1 MPIELAKEASFIESF
16 RETIATFF
24 YQVGGLFKSFN
35 IINALDILFVA
46 IVIYMV
52 IRIIR
57 DTRAM
62 QLIKGLLFL
71 VLLYGVVDALEMS
84 ASRFIMK
91 GIFSNILIII
101 VILFGPEIRNIL
113 EEMGKG
119 AARSNLMAVLD
130 SGAAVEVTEMK
141 KTVEA
146 VCKACANMSDTKTGA
161 LIVFERETMLGDII
175 SSGTLVQATATREL
189 VENIFF
195 PKSPLHDGAMI
206 IRGGK
211 IYAAGCILPLTSNT
225 NISSSYGTRHR
236 AAIGVTQQSDALVV
250 VVSEE
255 TGTISVA
262 FSGKIQS
269 GISTGELRDI
279 LSNEFV
285 IDPSTS
291 KDTAIK
297 RFVRRMKR

>member
-1 MPIELAKEASFIESF
+1 MPIELALKIKLYSAIKTYFSQVQGVFKEFSL
-16 RETIATFF
+16 
-24 YQVGGLFKSFN
+24 VD
-35 IINALDILFVA
+35 ALDILFVA

-62 QLIKGLLFL
+62 QLIKGLLFI
-71 VLLYGVVDALEMS
+71 VLLYGVVNFLDMN

-91 GIFSNILIII
+91 GIFSNILIIV

-119 AARSNLMAVLD
+119 AARSNLIAILD
-130 SGAAVEVTEMK
+130 SGAAVEVNEMK
-141 KTVEA
+141 KTVDA
-146 VCKACANMSDTKTGA
+146 VCKACTEMSDSKTGA

-175 SSGTLVQATATREL
+175 SSGTLVHASATKEL
-189 VENIFF
+189 IENIFF

-225 NISSSYGTRHR
+225 NISSSLGTRHR
-236 AAIGVTQQSDALVV
+236 AAIGVTQQSDAIVV

-255 TGTISVA
+255 TGGISIA
-262 FSGKIQS
+262 SSGKIQT
-269 GISTGELRDI
+269 GVSTGELRDI
-279 LSNEFV
+279 LTKNFIV
-285 IDPSTS
+285 NPSSS
-291 KDTAIK
+291 KDTAVK
-297 RFVRRMKR
+297 KFVRRIKK